1 MFQKCLG
8 EVSKN
13 EAECGVCNCIR
24 GYGCDVRRGGWE
36 ERCSDKVRADTEG
49 PALRSSLLELVVVEN
64 EGILLYGSMFVTCFR
79 FVELVN
85 AHGSGSDERNER
97 PMV

>member
-24 GYGCDVRRGGWE
+24 GYGCDVRRGEW
-36 ERCSDKVRADTEG
+36 ERCSDEVRADTEG
-49 PALRSSLLELVVVEN
+49 LALRSSLLELVVIEN
-64 EGILLYGSMFVTCFR
+64 EGILPYGSMFATCFG
-79 FVELVN
+79 FIEVVD
-85 AHGSGSDERNER
+85 ACGSKSDKRDERS
-97 PMV
+97 MV

>member
-13 EAECGVCNCIR
+13 EAECGVCNCIG
-24 GYGCDVRRGGWE
+24 GYRHDVRRGEW
-36 ERCSDKVRADTEG
+36 ERCSDEVRADTEG
-49 PALRSSLLELVVVEN
+49 LALCSSLLELVIIEN
-64 EGILLYGSMFVTCFR
+64 EGILPYRSIFVICFG

-85 AHGSGSDERNER
+85 DCGSESDECNEKS
-97 PMV
+97 MV